1 MLGGMADEG
10 VAKFGAPVM
19 KLPARRIPDA
29 VVRIL
34 ELYRKNR
41 QSAQEPFRTFA
52 TRVGVDY
59 WKQTLQEFET
69 LPPYDTTPE
78 AYRDWGAETDFTLG
92 GMGPGECAA

>member
-1 MLGGMADEG
+1 MTEEG
-10 VAKFGAPVM
+10 IAQFGAPVM

-34 ELYRKNR
+34 ELYRKDR
-41 QSAQEPFRTFA
+41 QAPTELFRSFA

-59 WKQTLQEFET
+59 WKKALAEFET
-69 LPPYDTTPE
+69 LPPFDTSPE
-78 AYRDWGAETDFTLG
+78 AYRDWGAEEEFSLG